1 MAKKSSSRTKSAASA
16 EEANVVR
23 IKAGD
28 TTPKKQKSAKITK
41 TSDITKASA
50 AASTVGTTEKPAKK
64 KRTNPLRSL
73 GGYFKGAWFELRQ
86 VHWPTR
92 KATWSLTVAVLAYT
106 AFFMALILLLDAGF
120 KALFEVILGK

>member
-1 MAKKSSSRTKSAASA
+1 MAKKSSSRSKSASSA

-23 IKAGD
+23 IKAGS
-28 TTPKKQKSAKITK
+28 TTPKKEKTTKITK
-41 TSDITKASA
+41 TKDSAKATA
-50 AASTVGTTEKPAKK
+50 VASIADKPAKK
-64 KRTNPLRSL
+64 QRRNPLRAI

-92 KATWSLTVAVLAYT
+92 KATWSLTFAVLAYT